1 MPKPEQPRKP
11 MKEEYDRL
19 EALAEYEALHRR
31 LNALLISPAV
41 DALTATKSNYVA
53 GDVGSAATIAA
64 ALNTIANA
72 LNSNTAAVNQLLAKL
87 NLT

>member
-1 MPKPEQPRKP
+1 MPKAQQPTKP
-11 MKEEYDRL
+11 LKSTYDPL
-19 EALAEYEALHRR
+19 EFLRESEILHKR
-31 LNALLISPAV
+31 LNDLLLSPPVADLV
-41 DALTATKSNYVA
+41 VTKADYVA
-53 GDVGSAATIAA
+53 ADVGSAATIAA